1 MGKFEININLGGTI
15 ELAVF
20 LTLVLALGR
29 ILKLWTISWWI
40 VATPVLVLVAALVV
54 TAILTY
60 LVIIIKNLAERRS
73 Q

>member
-40 VATPVLVLVAALVV
+40 VATPVLVLVGALVV

-60 LVIIIKNLAERRS
+60 LVIVIKNLAERRS

>member
-40 VATPVLVLVAALVV
+40 VATPVLVLVGALVV

>member
-1 MGKFEININLGGTI
+1 MKKFEININLGGTI
-15 ELAVF
+15 ELAIF
-20 LTLVLALGR
+20 LTLVLALGNL
-29 ILKLWTISWWI
+29 LKLWTMSWWV
-40 VATPVLVLVAALVV
+40 VAVPVLILVGALVV